1 MDGRCVKIAIVNLK
15 TNEALALLKREKF
28 YEDNKSYDFPLQG
41 NALSFEIFSHK
52 PDRMSFLLDIS
63 RKSFSLKKCTFQHRV
78 YTSII
83 LARLDLGD
91 NRHRN
96 PDNAEI
102 QGPHL
107 HVYCEGFGDK
117 WAYPLSSEKFTNPED
132 MFLTL
137 EQFMNYCNIVK
148 KPLINRVL
156 F

>member
-1 MDGRCVKIAIVNLK
+1 MDGRCVTIANLK
-15 TNEALALLKREKF
+15 TSEALALLKREKF
-28 YEDNKSYDFPLQG
+28 YEEDKSYDFPLQG
-41 NALSFEIFSHK
+41 NVLSLEIFSHK
-52 PDRMSFLLDIS
+52 PERISFLLDIS

-83 LARLDLGD
+83 LARLDLGS
-91 NRHRN
+91 RHRN
-96 PDNAEI
+96 PDNTEI

-107 HVYCEGFGDK
+107 HVYNEMFGDK
-117 WAYPLSSEKFTNPED
+117 WAYPLSAEFSNPED

-137 EQFMNYCNIVK
+137 DQFMNYCHVIK